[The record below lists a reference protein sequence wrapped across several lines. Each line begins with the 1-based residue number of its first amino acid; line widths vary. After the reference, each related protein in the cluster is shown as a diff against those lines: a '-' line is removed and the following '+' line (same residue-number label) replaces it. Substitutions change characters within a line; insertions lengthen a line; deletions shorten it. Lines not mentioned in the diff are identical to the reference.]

1 MTWTFWSY
9 RVWEWEIR
17 LVITPDRAAA
27 LADLGRHHRPGAG
40 KQ

>member
-1 MTWTFWSY
+1 
-9 RVWEWEIR
+9 
-17 LVITPDRAAA
+17 VITPDRAAA